1 LAGWGFVQ
9 LGILKLQSV
18 TVVKAKASGIML
30 KESIVFLK
38 SDISELI
45 LNTVCEGNVTKTVKS
60 RVNLITMKIVFYN

>member
-1 LAGWGFVQ
+1 M
-9 LGILKLQSV
+9 